1 MLSVQNFPDNMVKKE
16 QSFALLQ
23 RISCIIH
30 VDDYIS
36 LLHYVHYI
44 SFFFSLSLFIDSS
57 TI

>member
-1 MLSVQNFPDNMVKKE
+1 MVKKK

-30 VDDYIS
+30 VDGYIS